1 MLPGRRLGRGSCEF
15 SGTDSAR
22 GTCVLHVMHRT
33 VAPKVEKCQVST
45 ESVTT
50 ISGSAVVATRA
61 EREREA
67 DPDASRP
74 VLMLVLV
81 APTQFQISPT
91 LPCQAEEARVHGV
104 LAIKMARGSGSEVK
118 LRRYHGLSRQC
129 KVRCFCKTRGIL
141 RSILQETTLFFLLRS
156 QISAQVVGAD
166 LLPCSCYSSLC
177 VNFCI
182 VLESSR

>member
-1 MLPGRRLGRGSCEF
+1 
-15 SGTDSAR
+15 
-22 GTCVLHVMHRT
+22 MHRT

-118 LRRYHGLSRQC
+118 LRQYHGLHG
-129 KVRCFCKTRGIL
+129 KVF
-141 RSILQETTLFFLLRS
+141 LQDTGHLEVYSAGDHIFFAS
-156 QISAQVVGAD
+156 Q
-166 LLPCSCYSSLC
+166 P
-177 VNFCI
+177 N
-182 VLESSR
+182 